1 MIIYFLV
8 NKRFINQLGRQII
21 KTEIQSLRTMMHL
34 YFCIPVHGLVKSNGN
49 RNFAITTQSR
59 LWPYETTTS
68 YNSFVLYN
76 EKLNSCLFFWFFI
89 IIIILSIYR
98 HFVHRYRPNRLI

>member
-21 KTEIQSLRTMMHL
+21 NKKIQSLGTMMHL

-49 RNFAITTQSR
+49 RNFAIITQSR
-59 LWPYETTTS
+59 LWPY
-68 YNSFVLYN
+68 FVLYN
-76 EKLNSCLFFWFFI
+76 KKLNSCLFFWFFM